1 VSDGIVTTP
10 ASMSWTVTGSN
21 DAPVISGP
29 MTSTAVEEG
38 APSML
43 DALAHASDVD
53 DGTTLSVTGLPD
65 TLPAGVSFDAAA
77 HSFTLDPSNPAYLHL
92 ANGATVNVSV
102 SYTVSDGITSTPA
115 SVSWTVTSVNH
126 APVVAGTV
134 IGVAIEDGILSTLN
148 ALANA
153 SDADSGTTLVVTD
166 VSDTL
171 PAGVSYDAASQ
182 AFTLDP
188 SNSAFQHLADGQS
201 TVVSV
206 SYAVSDGI
214 VTTPASMS
222 WTVTGSNDAA
232 TISGTASGAVAVSGA
247 SSATGSLSVTDPDN
261 GDAMFQ
267 TPAAIAL
274 TGSYGNFVF
283 DPISGAWSYAL
294 DAAKANSLTTGKVIH
309 DTLSVSS
316 LDSTASQLINVTVT
330 GRNAPPAPS
339 TPDLSAA
346 SDSGVSNSD
355 NITNITT
362 PIFTGTAEVGSTVT
376 LYDGTTAM
384 GTGIANAGVGPSRPR
399 H

>member
-1 VSDGIVTTP
+1 MPPWSP
-10 ASMSWTVTGSN
+10 
-21 DAPVISGP
+21 
-29 MTSTAVEEG
+29 
-38 APSML
+38 APS
-43 DALAHASDVD
+43 
-53 DGTTLSVTGLPD
+53 
-65 TLPAGVSFDAAA
+65 
-77 HSFTLDPSNPAYLHL
+77 
-92 ANGATVNVSV
+92 SV
-102 SYTVSDGITSTPA
+102 SRPRTAST
-115 SVSWTVTSVNH
+115 
-126 APVVAGTV
+126 
-134 IGVAIEDGILSTLN
+134 STLN

-214 VTTPASMS
+214 ATTPASMS

-232 TISGTASGAVAVSGA
+232 TISGTASGAVAVGGA

-339 TPDLSAA
+339 TPDFSAA

-384 GTGIANAGVGPSRPR
+384 GTGIANAGVWTIAASTLTNGTHSLTAKATDVAGNLGSRVGRLVGHHRRRSSCSPDR
-399 H
+399 ARPAPDIGQRCV